1 MSAHRPPTLMDS
13 CKRLAIWQIRSSGPV
28 PTSTSKHCRSIP
40 GTSRSSTRSSIR
52 PTPSSASGRT
62 DPISSRDR
70 AMTSLRHSNHRFDR
84 RGGCVLRSITQLVAS
99 RGLRRGY
106 TLMELLL
113 VLGIIVIA
121 AAAVAPSFRGVMRS
135 AALKAAANAVRA
147 ELTRAHVH
155 AMKTGRIQ
163 VFQYELGGAKYKVE
177 PYIGGDDAL
186 ESPDGDPN
194 SANAAPPTT
203 SVGQLPPGQRALPE
217 GTKFAAGDAAV
228 ESRSERVEQ
237 ELSSAGGSGVTWSR
251 PILFYPDG

>member
-1 MSAHRPPTLMDS
+1 MRP
-13 CKRLAIWQIRSSGPV
+13 
-28 PTSTSKHCRSIP
+28 
-40 GTSRSSTRSSIR
+40 
-52 PTPSSASGRT
+52 
-62 DPISSRDR
+62 
-70 AMTSLRHSNHRFDR
+70 
-84 RGGCVLRSITQLVAS
+84 
-99 RGLRRGY
+99 RRGY

-113 VLGIIVIA
+113 VLAIIVIA

-135 AALKAAANAVRA
+135 AALKAAANAIRA

-163 VFQYELGGAKYKVE
+163 VFQYELGGTKYKVE
-177 PYIGGDDAL
+177 PYIGADDDL

-194 SANAAPPTT
+194 SAFAAAPT
-203 SVGQLPPGQRALPE
+203 SSQNVKPEKTLPE

-251 PILFYPDG
+251 PILFYPDGSSVDAFVVVGNDHHVGIRVDLRGMTGAVRVGEVSDLQKLEDAQPLSR

>member
-1 MSAHRPPTLMDS
+1 
-13 CKRLAIWQIRSSGPV
+13 
-28 PTSTSKHCRSIP
+28 
-40 GTSRSSTRSSIR
+40 
-52 PTPSSASGRT
+52 
-62 DPISSRDR
+62 
-70 AMTSLRHSNHRFDR
+70 
-84 RGGCVLRSITQLVAS
+84 LRSITQLVAS

-113 VLGIIVIA
+113 VLAIIVIA

-135 AALKAAANAVRA
+135 ASLKAAANAVRA

-251 PILFYPDG
+251 PILFYPDGSSVDAFVVVGNDHHIGIRVDLRGMTGAVRVGEVSDLQKLEDAQPLSR